1 MTGRSRSSR
10 PWSTSSSAAV
20 PVNVFVIEPV
30 WNRVPGVTGSGF
42 SMLVMPNASCRSSP
56 SSSTPIAT
64 PGTPSSSCFARTA
77 SNTPTRGNLPRAH
90 EPLDGVHQLIDLL
103 LPAFADAVAD
113 VILHHADRDAV
124 ERRPRRRHLGQD
136 VDAVPLVLDH
146 RLKPAHL
153 PFDALQA
160 LEERLLV
167 PAADIAVLHAWAS
180 GSWSK
185 VCLQW
190 PP

>member
-42 SMLVMPNASCRSSP
+42 SMLVMPNASCPSSP
-56 SSSTPIAT
+56 SSSPPIAT

-90 EPLDGVHQLIDLL
+90 EPLVGVHPLIDP
-103 LPAFADAVAD
+103 LPPTHADAGAD
-113 VILHHADRDAV
+113 VILHHAYRDAV
-124 ERRPRRRHLGQD
+124 KRRPRLQNLVQD
-136 VDAVPLVLDH
+136 VNSVPL
-146 RLKPAHL
+146 
-153 PFDALQA
+153 
-160 LEERLLV
+160 
-167 PAADIAVLHAWAS
+167 
-180 GSWSK
+180 
-185 VCLQW
+185 
-190 PP
+190 